1 VDAVQDESPQV
12 TVMIGKIAKDYLRY
26 RTLHAAARITRG
38 GRSRQLK
45 IQASWPWAGDIV
57 TAFDRITAL
66 AHAP

>member
-1 VDAVQDESPQV
+1 
-12 TVMIGKIAKDYLRY
+12 MIGKIAKDYLRY